1 MDAPREKLSST
12 RITDWENYR
21 ALREQ
26 WVHEDDLVHYRM
38 IWLILSQGLLLTSYD
53 TLSANDARWIAL
65 GVPFFGLALAALIG
79 TGIYA
84 ALASAAEIGR
94 RYKEAGGP
102 SVPGLAPD
110 RRVRARGDWA
120 TRALP
125 FIFGALWLLA
135 FVAAL
140 GW

>member
-1 MDAPREKLSST
+1 MDAPRD
-12 RITDWENYR
+12 RPDWDCYH

-38 IWLILSQGLLLTSYD
+38 VWLILAQGLLLNAYG
-53 TLSANDARWIAL
+53 TLPLAEVRWIAL

-79 TGIYA
+79 TGIFA

-94 RYKEAGGP
+94 RYAQAGGP
-102 SVPGLAPD
+102 GIPGLAPD
-110 RRVRARGDWA
+110 RRLRTRGDWA

-135 FVAAL
+135 LVAAL